1 MVEWSNTLVL
11 GTNLFGG
18 LGSNPSRVILDDHM
32 PVWGAGAD
40 CGLSPS
46 VIALISFSSLD
57 LFRVLPSDFSSMS
70 PRIASSDPSL
80 DGSGLRGTLSCMHH
94 VPSTRVEAYHAS
106 LDGNCF

>member
-1 MVEWSNTLVL
+1 MVVGSQGSMVEWSNTLVL

-32 PVWGAGAD
+32 PVWGPGAD

-57 LFRVLPSDFSSMS
+57 LFRV
-70 PRIASSDPSL
+70 
-80 DGSGLRGTLSCMHH
+80 
-94 VPSTRVEAYHAS
+94 V
-106 LDGNCF
+106 

>member
-1 MVEWSNTLVL
+1 MEWSNTLVL

-57 LFRVLPSDFSSMS
+57 LFRV
-70 PRIASSDPSL
+70 
-80 DGSGLRGTLSCMHH
+80 
-94 VPSTRVEAYHAS
+94 V
-106 LDGNCF
+106 